1 MLSYGAEVLKVAS
14 YANSCRFPYHSGL
27 FFLREGPSSV
37 EAVRRLGIRPDVV
50 CFDAHGLLHP
60 RGAGMATIC
69 GAVLDLPSIGIAKS
83 ALIGSEV
90 KLKDKISKVVHEGV
104 TLGFVTNFGTKRYWS
119 PGYCVT
125 IPFLLDFIERHGEIS
140 LRMMSRVHEI
150 ASSRKEA

>member
-1 MLSYGAEVLKVAS
+1 MLCNGREVLEVAS
-14 YANSCRFPYHSGL
+14 YADRCRFPYHSGL

-37 EAVRRLGIRPDVV
+37 EAVRRLRVRPDIV

-69 GAVLDLPSIGIAKS
+69 GAVLELPSIGIAKS

-90 KLKDKISKVVHEGV
+90 EFKDKISKVVYEGV

-119 PGYCVT
+119 PGYCMT
-125 IPFLLDFIERHGEIS
+125 IRFLLNFIKSFGKSSI
-140 LRMMSRVHEI
+140 RMMSKVHEI